1 MLQLNNT
8 WIWQHLL
15 DPVLRS
21 GSKQMMADRA
31 KCSGNTS
38 ILGATQPEY
47 AGQTGPG
54 TILKRFVLAF

>member
-1 MLQLNNT
+1 M
-8 WIWQHLL
+8 I
-15 DPVLRS
+15 DV
-21 GSKQMMADRA
+21 A

-38 ILGATQPEY
+38 SLGATQPEY